1 MFIKLWNNY
10 RDSSMIFTEVPCIK
24 CSIYTTTSSTELI
37 WENLNIC
44 DSKNGGS
51 HYEILPKCEIS
62 VSTSI
67 LILLPVPLFSH
78 PLVKNLLPRIHAHM
92 MVHTKNKLEN

>member
-24 CSIYTTTSSTELI
+24 CSIYTTKSTSTELI
-37 WENLNIC
+37 WKILTYLTRNY
-44 DSKNGGS
+44 K
-51 HYEILPKCEIS
+51 ILPKCEIS